1 MVPQS
6 SSPPPSVAA
15 PVVPAAT
22 VAALRELRE
31 RFPQTPFL
39 TLGQTVLWDEPVKAA
54 FCRLCEILEKQGAI
68 APGARVVAG
77 VHDTDYFAKL
87 EGLAIQSD
95 PFVLLRHN
103 DGDTRGLWSAA
114 GELSAL
120 FGAEIV
126 PSRAELAREG
136 VAFGLA
142 ARAYPGGAEA
152 LLNQETDAPGWRAI
166 VHTEPHPLI
175 SADVKL
181 ADITPALRQQLRWGF
196 RQSLDITGCTP
207 DFEDDEPCA
216 SRDVA
221 RAILGWVE
229 EFAHLNEGATL
240 SDLYRDLIPKIWSLV
255 RGGASCDLETT
266 TSLELFRFNAQTARR
281 PRFGFVD
288 IFLNP
293 ATREVAKRCYND
305 AVDGSGI
312 YALDQFGPGALP
324 FDVVIPGKGRGT
336 LRLTEGNVI
345 VETEPPVEICRDCDP
360 YSVGALAA
368 LLEEHF
374 GPDIALVG
382 KAVSLISMLSA
393 EFIFVFHEK
402 ASGYTSRTQ
411 QMNQALRAQGIELEL
426 HPMLRLQYETWDALK
441 NVDAEFVLPP
451 HLKFLWDEPR
461 VTALDFAGTWRDKCA
476 GQDAVRARLKA
487 CRRVEELMEVLASIE
502 GEQWREKGAQYQSA
516 RAQLRELHDQTAP
529 FERVRERERQIAREA
544 SARAQALERAK
555 GDFFR
560 AQIWPLREAMRD
572 IKAAQAKRTN
582 PLDDNGKPRRLTKDE
597 RAENTEIEAQEN
609 AREAELRAQ
618 IGEQEPGWRAFDAQI
633 GAAQEE
639 ATQARARAEVA
650 LERQL
655 SIEKGEASAELRA
668 RMQELQAQAELARL
682 LRVRDALR
690 ASGSLRQN
698 NLRPTAWWLPMVSPD
713 GKWFDALANSARAR
727 VEEL

>member
-1 MVPQS
+1 MVSPQS
-6 SSPPPSVAA
+6 SSPAAA
-15 PVVPAAT
+15 PAIPAET
-22 VAALRELRE
+22 VAALRDLRA
-31 RFPQTPFL
+31 RFPNTPFL

-54 FCRLCEILEKQGAI
+54 FCRLCEILERQGQI
-68 APGARVVAG
+68 EPGARIVAG

-87 EGLAIQSD
+87 EGLAISSE

-114 GELSAL
+114 GELSSL

-126 PSRAELAREG
+126 PSRADFTREG

-181 ADITPALRQQLRWGF
+181 TDILPALRQQLRWGF

-221 RAILGWVE
+221 RAVLGWVE
-229 EFAHLNEGATL
+229 EFALLNAEATL
-240 SDLYRDLIPKIWSLV
+240 SDLYRHLIPRIWSLV

-266 TSLELFRFNAQTARR
+266 TSLELFRFNAATAGRA
-281 PRFGFVD
+281 RFGFVD

-293 ATREVAKRCYND
+293 ATRELAKRAYND
-305 AVDGSGI
+305 AVSGSGI

-345 VETEPPVEICRDCDP
+345 VETEPPVEICRNCDP
-360 YSVGALAA
+360 HSVAGLAA

-402 ASGYTSRTQ
+402 ASGYTTRTQ
-411 QMNQALRAQGIELEL
+411 QMNEALRARGIELNL
-426 HPMLRLQYETWDALK
+426 HPMLRLHYETWDALK
-441 NVDAEFVLPP
+441 GVDAEFVLPP
-451 HLKFLWDEPR
+451 HLSFLWDEAR
-461 VTALDFAGTWRDKCA
+461 VTALEFARSWRDKCA
-476 GQDAVRARLKA
+476 AQDEVRARLKA
-487 CRRVEELMEVLASIE
+487 CRRVEELMEALADIE
-502 GEQWREKGAQYQSA
+502 GETWREKRAQYQAA
-516 RAQLRELHDQTAP
+516 RAGLRELHAQTAP
-529 FERVRERERQIAREA
+529 FEEQRQRERASAREA
-544 SARAQALERAK
+544 SAQAGALEREK
-555 GDFFR
+555 GDTFR
-560 AQIWPLREAMRD
+560 AQIWPLREAIRD
-572 IKAAQAKRTN
+572 LKEAASARTN
-582 PLDDNGKPRRLTKDE
+582 PLDEDGKPRRLSKAE
-597 RAENTEIEAQEN
+597 RAQRAELEAGEAQ
-609 AREAELRAQ
+609 REAQLRAQ
-618 IGEQEPGWRAFDAQI
+618 IAERETQWRAFDARIAQAQTR
-633 GAAQEE
+633 AAHS
-639 ATQARARAEVA
+639 RARAHSA
-650 LERQL
+650 LQEQL
-655 SIEKGEASAELRA
+655 SIEKGEATTQLRA
-668 RMQELQAQAELARL
+668 QLQELQAQAELARL

-713 GKWFDALANSARAR
+713 GHWFEALANGARAR
-727 VEEL
+727 IEEL